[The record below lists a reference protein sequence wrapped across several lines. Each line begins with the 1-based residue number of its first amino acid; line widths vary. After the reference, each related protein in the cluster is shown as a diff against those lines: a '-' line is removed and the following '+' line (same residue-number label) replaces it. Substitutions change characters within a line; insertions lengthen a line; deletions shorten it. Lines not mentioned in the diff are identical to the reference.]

1 MKSKTKIN
9 WVVSTLI
16 ILLFL
21 VIPKEVVWGGNNNQ
35 TVPTLGPSPTATTAN
50 AATQVV
56 PTKTQAANT
65 QPANT
70 NPTSTNTSQAVVQPT
85 TINTVEP
92 TATQPVATET
102 TQDAAGNEQEVSN
115 EISGEETQ
123 ATSSVSLPLV
133 SAGEE
138 DEKAGDQQ
146 AEEASQPE
154 VITTLPSFV
163 LPLVS
168 VLILVIVYLI
178 FRVSSNKTNQK
189 K

>member
-1 MKSKTKIN
+1 MKKKTTIN
-9 WVVSTLI
+9 WVISTLI

-21 VIPKEVVWGGNNNQ
+21 VIPKEVVWGGNNYQ
-35 TVPTLGPSPTATTAN
+35 TVPTIGPSPTATTTN
-50 AATQVV
+50 TATQVV
-56 PTKTQAANT
+56 PTNTKVVNT
-65 QPANT
+65 QPAI
-70 NPTSTNTSQAVVQPT
+70 TNTSQAIIQPT
-85 TINTVEP
+85 STKTVEP

-102 TQDAAGNEQEVSN
+102 AQDVSN
-115 EISGEETQ
+115 ETFGEDTE

-133 SAGEE
+133 STGE

-163 LPLVS
+163 LPLLA
-168 VLILVIVYLI
+168 VLLLVIAYLL
-178 FRVSSNKTNQK
+178 FRILNNKTSAK

>member
-1 MKSKTKIN
+1 MKKKTTIN
-9 WVVSTLI
+9 WVISILI

-21 VIPKEVVWGGNNNQ
+21 FIPKEVVWGGHNYQ
-35 TVPTLGPSPTATTAN
+35 TVPTIGPSPTATTTN
-50 AATQVV
+50 TATQVV
-56 PTKTQAANT
+56 PTNT
-65 QPANT
+65 KVVNSQPAI
-70 NPTSTNTSQAVVQPT
+70 TNTSQAIIQPT
-85 TINTVEP
+85 GTKTVER

-102 TQDAAGNEQEVSN
+102 ALAANEEESLEVA
-115 EISGEETQ
+115 EPAEEQTQ

-138 DEKAGDQQ
+138 DQKTSDPQS
-146 AEEASQPE
+146 EEASQPT

-168 VLILVIVYLI
+168 VLMLVIVYLI
-178 FRVSSNKTNQK
+178 FRVSSSKTNQK